1 MGYIGSDP
9 VRNDSVST
17 AQLADDAVT
26 GPKIVDNI
34 VFTNVT
40 ASAVS
45 ASGTATANVFSGS
58 DGKFTTINIGGGS
71 ITGITDLAVADGG
84 TGASTLNDLITLTTH
99 TTGNYVAT
107 ITGGTNLTSTAATSG
122 EGTTHTLNVD
132 DAFLVNDASD
142 TTSGTITAAGFTTTG
157 NISGSVSQAI
167 QTGITTVANVTTV
180 GALDAGSITSNFGSI
195 DNGASAITTTGLIS
209 GGSLDIDDVVING
222 TTIGHTNDTD
232 LLTVANGKLTVA
244 GDLEVQG
251 TTTEIDSTILAIGDR
266 IVELNAGSAAGDG
279 GLYIRDADTAETGS
293 LLWDVSAD
301 RWIGGLKDNEVTIPT
316 ISSTDTLTNK
326 SIDLDS
332 NTLSGTLAEFN
343 TALQSESFVSLT
355 GTETLTN
362 KTLTSPTLTTPAL
375 GTPASGTATNITGL
389 PIVAG
394 TTGTLSVARGGTG
407 VTTSTGT
414 GNTVL
419 SASPT
424 FTGTIAAAAGTFSG
438 NVSGSSESTAS
449 FGSTNV
455 MGNLNIGT
463 TSSNPSA
470 SVATSGSDA
479 NLTISGSIFPEGDN
493 NHDLGSANYRWRYIY
508 TTDLKLSNEGTGGNS
523 VDGTE
528 GNWTVEEGEEDLFVT
543 NKKSGKKFRIKLEE
557 IE

>member
-1 MGYIGSDP
+1 MPIY
-9 VRNDSVST
+9 
-17 AQLADDAVT
+17 
-26 GPKIVDNI
+26 
-34 VFTNVT
+34 
-40 ASAVS
+40 
-45 ASGTATANVFSGS
+45 SG
-58 DGKFTTINIGGGS
+58 DINITGS
-71 ITGITDLAVADGG
+71 ITPSAD
-84 TGASTLNDLITLTTH
+84 
-99 TTGNYVAT
+99 
-107 ITGGTNLTSTAATSG
+107 
-122 EGTTHTLNVD
+122 
-132 DAFLVNDASD
+132 D
-142 TTSGTITAAGFTTTG
+142 TY
-157 NISGSVSQAI
+157 
-167 QTGITTVANVTTV
+167 
-180 GALDAGSITSNFGSI
+180 DAGSPEAAFQDVYVSSGSLWIGDTHKVSI
-195 DNGASAITTTGLIS
+195 DTDGKLKFRKRKTDAVPAVILAAGGSQLAALAFAGK
-209 GGSLDIDDVVING
+209 GSLDKM
-222 TTIGHTNDTD
+222 
-232 LLTVANGKLTVA
+232 KLKHWKLYA
-244 GDLEVQG
+244 RSLGGDLSNAKTKDIFRIDQTDDYQAESEVAQEDIYTNFKALQGGGELQGISSADSPQFTGLTLTGNLSVSG
-251 TTTEIDSTILAIGDR
+251 TTTTIDSTTVSLGDK
-266 IVELNAGSAAGDG
+266 IITLNAGSAVGDG
-279 GLYIRDADTAETGS
+279 GIYVNDAATTQTGS

-301 RWIGGLKDNEVTIPT
+301 RWIGGLKDSEVTIPT

-543 NKKSGKKFRIKLEE
+543 NVKSGKKFRIKLEE